1 MNSREPIRTK
11 GGPVW
16 LRRSYYLLMAAM
28 AFTGFGQLPIFK
40 RYYLADI
47 PGMAWTADYYLT
59 HYIHYLGAI
68 VILALFTYVAVDY
81 MIMGR
86 KEYRL
91 TGSAWIRI
99 ALLGGLLVTGIFR
112 VLKNLPDISFSPDL
126 TLFFDV
132 SHLGFVMV
140 FALTALTLKIL
151 KAKWTAAR

>member
-1 MNSREPIRTK
+1 
-11 GGPVW
+11 
-16 LRRSYYLLMAAM
+16 M

-68 VILALFTYVAVDY
+68 VILALFTYVTVDY

-86 KEYRL
+86 KDYRL
-91 TGSAWIRI
+91 TRSAWIRI